1 MKQIAGKDQHGATK
15 TPASPQATRR
25 PLRPSAR
32 APASRSAIVIAGMH
46 RSGTSALARVLSLL
60 GAALPKH
67 LMPAGRFNEAGHW
80 ESTVVMELHN
90 AVFASIG
97 LAWHDWREIET
108 GWFESEAAKAFQSQ
122 LAEVLREEYDGASLF
137 VVKDPRICRLLPLW
151 LQVLRDIGIAPHL
164 IIPVR
169 NPIEVTESLLRRNE
183 IFPALPQPY
192 AAQAGL
198 LWLRSVLDA
207 EFASRSFPRAVITY
221 DALLEDWQGTVA
233 TIAARARLT
242 WPRDLAIAAPEI
254 DRFLSRELRHHAVG
268 HDQFDQRPDIRAW
281 VRGAYTA
288 LLELAREGDDKR
300 RLTELDAVRLAFDE
314 SCRTFAPLVQPA
326 ESRFTHELQVMATAS
341 REISGDIEN
350 LKMALGMARLEMT
363 QIGQLRNGEAQTLLE
378 LKTAA
383 DRAQQHEQQL
393 STELETLGVKLQSSA
408 QLLNSYAN
416 ALETAR
422 SEIEA
427 LEGQL
432 KESRQD
438 RGRAAA
444 HIDQLSAEIAGLK
457 EKDLAAAQA
466 LLRALQSELA
476 AEKARG
482 QAVLREAGGSAQKL
496 RDSEAKLR
504 LAEERLEQH
513 GTQLSHLRRKSDDD
527 RVLSEALREQLAAA
541 LAERAALDQRATSL
555 DSELKA
561 STVRLDGQVTALDEA
576 EKTLAQSNAQLALL
590 MLRDTIARDLAA
602 AAKAVRRRAGQT
614 PLGLSFQNAQLRSSF
629 ALPSQTRRKRRAEW
643 RDVAASGLFDSD
655 WYLARNPDVAAA
667 GIAPFAHFMT
677 HGIVEDR
684 DPHPLFSSGWYRIQM
699 YRHNT
704 EANLPPL
711 LHYLSSGRAQRLSP
725 HPLFDPRYYLET
737 YQDVAA
743 TGFDP
748 LRHFLT
754 YGAAEW
760 RNPHPLVWMQR
771 LAEQPGFAKGSAN
784 VLIDYLKDP
793 QLFSASP
800 HPLFNAA
807 AYLADNPDVA
817 RAGVNPLLHYCAVG
831 WRQGRAA
838 HRVFAGDWYLAHH
851 SDVLDADVD
860 PLAHYLRHGA
870 QEYRDPHPLFDIK
883 FYYARYRDTRRLP
896 YDALSDYVLN
906 GLGDPPRET
915 TAKVSVA
922 NIRALVAPEAA
933 DGMAPIVAFLDARTI
948 AAYVPSS
955 GRVFEIRPSGSW
967 PPSPTSVYWLP
978 QRLRDYIIERH
989 GEEVIA
995 LYVYLMSVVE
1005 RYGARQNGFAQTS
1018 DFAVLCN
1025 RLRTLAAT
1033 RLTRDAAE
1041 DPAADGV
1048 DVSIVV
1054 PVYNNL
1060 VYTLTSVISLLE
1072 HNSRHSYEVLI
1083 GDDSSTDA
1091 TAKVFAA
1098 AGGCVR
1104 LVHHDKNLGFLRNC
1118 NHTAGFAK
1126 GRIIAFLN
1134 NDTLL
1139 LPGWVDEMADALDK
1153 TPNAG
1158 LVGAKLINA
1167 DGSLQEAGGILWRDG
1182 SGWNFGRN
1190 ADPRLPAFNYLKD
1203 IDYVSGAAL
1212 ALSAKLWRQLGGF
1225 DMEFAP
1231 AYCEDS
1237 DLAFR
1242 VREAGLR
1249 TLYAPHAELIH
1260 HEGKSHG
1267 RDTGSGIKAYQVEN
1281 QNKLY
1286 ARWKSALADNHP
1298 NGRNVFVARDRSTDK
1313 PHILFVDH
1321 YVPQWDRDAGSR
1333 TMFHFLRLFVAQG
1346 FQVSF
1351 WPDNLHEDRTYCGP
1365 LQRMGIE
1372 IIYGRDHVGGF
1383 EKFIDEAGPHL
1394 DYVLLSRP
1402 DIAIKYYDAI
1412 RAHSGARL
1420 LYYGHDV
1427 HWKRTEQAHAVAAT
1441 PADDA
1446 AQGVEAMRRLETENW
1461 RKADAV
1467 LYPSIEERDLVRG
1480 VVRQAAAVQVP
1491 MLGYL
1496 PEELAVARRNLAR
1509 FDARRADDL
1518 LFVGGSHPPN
1528 VDALLWFA
1536 HDVLPL
1542 VLAQNP
1548 RARLN
1553 IVGSTMVAAVERL
1566 DSENIR
1572 VLGRVSDQEL
1582 AAHYAAMG
1590 LAVVPLRYGAGVKG
1604 KTLEAFI
1611 NGIPLVATP
1620 VGMQGIATD
1629 GPLAFIAEDAKGLAE
1644 AVLRAQRDTA
1654 AAMTQAEAA
1663 ARYME
1668 EAYSIKALQSAFA
1681 AVITE
1686 FAADQRAPAPRKRA
1700 RGA

>member
-1 MKQIAGKDQHGATK
+1 
-15 TPASPQATRR
+15 
-25 PLRPSAR
+25 
-32 APASRSAIVIAGMH
+32 
-46 RSGTSALARVLSLL
+46 
-60 GAALPKH
+60 
-67 LMPAGRFNEAGHW
+67 MPAGRFNEAGHW
-80 ESTVVMELHN
+80 ESTVVMQLHD
-90 AVFASIG
+90 AIFASIG
-97 LAWHDWREIET
+97 LAWHDWREIEAD
-108 GWFESEAAKAFQSQ
+108 WFESEAAKAFQSQ
-122 LAEVLREEYDGASLF
+122 LAKVVREEYGSARLL
-137 VVKDPRICRLLPLW
+137 VIKDPRICRLLPLW
-151 LQVLRDIGIAPHL
+151 LTVLRDLGIAPHL
-164 IIPVR
+164 VIPVR
-169 NPIEVTESLLRRNE
+169 NPIEVADSLLRRNE
-183 IFPALPQPY
+183 LFPALRQPY

-207 EFASRSFPRAVITY
+207 EFASRSLPRAVITY

-242 WPRDLAIAAPEI
+242 WPRDPAMAAAEI
-254 DRFLSRELRHHAVG
+254 DRFLSRELRHHVVE
-268 HDQFDQRPDIRAW
+268 HDQLDQRPDIRAW
-281 VRGAYTA
+281 VKGAYAA

-300 RLTELDAVRLAFDE
+300 RLTALDGVRLAFDE
-314 SCRTFAPLVQPA
+314 SCRTFAPLIQPA
-326 ESRFTHELQVMATAS
+326 ESRFAHELQIMATAS
-341 REISGDIEN
+341 QEISGDIEN

-363 QIGQLRNGEAQTLLE
+363 QIGQLRDGEALTLLE

-383 DRAQQHEQQL
+383 DRAQRHEQQL
-393 STELETLGVKLQSSA
+393 STELEALGVKLQSSA
-408 QLLNSYAN
+408 QLLNSYAS
-416 ALETAR
+416 ALQTAR

-432 KESRQD
+432 KESRQE
-438 RGRAAA
+438 RVQAESRV
-444 HIDQLSAEIAGLK
+444 DQLSAEIAGLK
-457 EKDLAAAQA
+457 EKNLAAAQVTQA
-466 LLRALQSELA
+466 RLRALQTELA
-476 AEKARG
+476 AEKARS
-482 QAVLREAGGSAQKL
+482 QALLREAAGSTQKL
-496 RDSEAKLR
+496 RDAQVKLR
-504 LAEERLEQH
+504 LAEQRFGQH
-513 GTQLSHLRRKSDDD
+513 DAQLSHLRKKSDDD
-527 RVLSEALREQLAAA
+527 RALSEALREQLAAA
-541 LAERAALDQRATSL
+541 LAERAALGQRAASL
-555 DSELKA
+555 ESELTA
-561 STVRLDGQVTALDEA
+561 SAARLDGQAAALDEA
-576 EKTLAQSNAQLALL
+576 EKTLTQSNAQLSLL
-590 MLRDTIARDLAA
+590 MLKDTITRNLAA
-602 AAKAVRRRAGQT
+602 AAKAVRRKAGQT
-614 PLGLSFQNAQLRSSF
+614 PLGLTFQNAQLRSSF

-643 RDVAASGLFDSD
+643 REVTASGLFDAD
-655 WYLARNPDVAAA
+655 WYLARNPDVGAA

-699 YRHNT
+699 YRHN
-704 EANLPPL
+704 ARADLPPL
-711 LHYLSSGRAQRLSP
+711 LHYLSIGRALRLSP
-725 HPLFDPRYYLET
+725 HPLFDPRHYLET

-743 TGFDP
+743 SALDP
-748 LRHFLT
+748 LRHFLA

-771 LAEQPGFAKGSAN
+771 LAEQPGFARGSAN

-800 HPLFNAA
+800 HPLFDAA
-807 AYLADNPDVA
+807 AYLADNTDVA

-851 SDVLDADVD
+851 PDVLDADVD

-870 QEYRDPHPLFDIK
+870 QEYRDPHPLFDTK

-915 TAKVSVA
+915 TAKVSAA
-922 NIRALVAPEAA
+922 NIRALVAPAAA
-933 DGMAPIVAFLDARTI
+933 DGMAPIVAFLDADTT
-948 AAYVPSS
+948 AAYVPS
-955 GRVFEIRPSGSW
+955 GDRVFDTRPAASW
-967 PPSPTSVYWLP
+967 PPSPSPVYWLP
-978 QRLRDYIIERH
+978 QRLRDYIIQRH
-989 GEEVIA
+989 GEEAVA

-1005 RYGARQNGFAQTS
+1005 RYGARQNDFAQSS
-1018 DFAVLCN
+1018 DFALLCN
-1025 RLRTLAAT
+1025 RLRTLAAK
-1033 RLTRDAAE
+1033 RLTKDDAKDHAE
-1041 DPAADGV
+1041 HGV

-1072 HNSRHSYEVLI
+1072 HDSRQSYEVLI

-1104 LVHHDKNLGFLRNC
+1104 LVRHEKNLGFLRNC
-1118 NHTAGFAK
+1118 NHTAGLAK

-1139 LPGWVDEMADALDK
+1139 LPGWVDEMAGALDK

-1203 IDYVSGAAL
+1203 VDYVSGAAL
-1212 ALSAKLWRQLGGF
+1212 ALPATLWRQLGGF
-1225 DMEFAP
+1225 DLEFAP

-1242 VREAGLR
+1242 VRQAGLR

-1281 QNKLY
+1281 QKKLY

-1351 WPDNLHEDRTYCGP
+1351 WPDNLHEDRAYCVP

-1372 IIYGRDHVGGF
+1372 VIYGRDHVGGF

-1394 DYVLLSRP
+1394 DYALLSRP
-1402 DIAIKYYDAI
+1402 DVAIKYYDAI

-1427 HWKRTEQAHAVAAT
+1427 HWRRTEQAHAVAAT
-1441 PADDA
+1441 PAEDA
-1446 AQGVEAMRRLETENW
+1446 AQRVEAMRRLETENW

-1467 LYPSIEERDLVRG
+1467 LYPSVEERDLVRG
-1480 VVRQAAAVQVP
+1480 VVRKVVAVQVP

-1496 PEELAVARRNLAR
+1496 PGELAVAGQNLAR
-1509 FDARRADDL
+1509 FEARRADDL

-1536 HDVLPL
+1536 HDVMPL

-1566 DSENIR
+1566 DSEIIR
-1572 VLGRVSDQEL
+1572 VLGRVSDEEL
-1582 AAHYAAMG
+1582 AGHYATMG

-1604 KTLEAFI
+1604 KTLEAFL

-1620 VGMQGIATD
+1620 VGMQGIASD
-1629 GPLAFIAEDAKGLAE
+1629 APLAFVAEDAKGLAA
-1644 AVLRAQRDTA
+1644 AVLRAQGDSA
-1654 AAMTQAEAA
+1654 AAMAQAEAA

-1668 EAYSIKALQSAFA
+1668 EAYSIKALQDAFA
-1681 AVITE
+1681 AVVTE
-1686 FAADQRAPAPRKRA
+1686 FAADQHAPAPRKRA